1 MSRIGR
7 QPIPVP
13 AGVTIAIEP
22 ELVTVNG
29 PKGELSE
36 RVNREINVERGPR
49 QDGSEGDELRVTR
62 PTDRGE
68 HRALH
73 GLTRTLV
80 ANMVTGVTEGFEKRL
95 EIQGVGYRAA
105 LRGRDLELALGYSHP
120 VSVRAPEGI
129 EFEVPQPTRIVV
141 RGASK
146 QQVGEVAAFIRK
158 QRKPEPYKGKGIRYE
173 GEYVARKVGKRA

>member
-7 QPIPVP
+7 APITVP
-13 AGVTIAIEP
+13 SGVEVTIEP
-22 ELVTVNG
+22 ELVRVTG
-29 PKGELSE
+29 PRGVLSE
-36 RVNREINVERGPR
+36 RIPRDITVAREEDR
-49 QDGSEGDELRVTR
+49 LLVTR

-73 GLTRTLV
+73 GLVRTLV
-80 ANMVTGVTEGFEKRL
+80 ANMVTGVTDGYEKRL
-95 EIQGVGYRAA
+95 EIQGVGYRAQ

-120 VSVRAPEGI
+120 VSIKAPDGI
-129 EFEVPQPTRIVV
+129 EFEVPQPTRVVV
-141 RGASK
+141 RGISK
-146 QQVGEVAAFIRK
+146 QLVGEVAANIRK

>member
-7 QPIPVP
+7 QPITVP
-13 AGVTIAIEP
+13 SGVTVAIDP
-22 ELVTVNG
+22 EVVRVNG

-36 RVNREINVERGPR
+36 RIPR
-49 QDGSEGDELRVTR
+49 DITVAQDGETLVVTR

-73 GLTRTLV
+73 GLVRSLV
-80 ANMVTGVTEGFEKRL
+80 ANMVVGVTDGYEKRL

-120 VSVRAPEGI
+120 VSIKAPQGI
-129 EFEVPQPTRIVV
+129 EFEVPQPTRVVV
-141 RGASK
+141 RGISK
-146 QQVGEVAAFIRK
+146 QLVGEVAANIRK
-158 QRKPEPYKGKGIRYE
+158 QRPPEPYKGKGIRYE

>member
-1 MSRIGR
+1 
-7 QPIPVP
+7 
-13 AGVTIAIEP
+13 VTVSIEP
-22 ELVTVNG
+22 ERVTVNG
-29 PKGELSE
+29 PKGELFE
-36 RVNREINVERGPR
+36 RIPRDITVAKGPR
-49 QDGSEGDELRVTR
+49 EDGGDGDVLTVTR

-73 GLTRTLV
+73 GLTRSLV
-80 ANMVTGVTEGFEKRL
+80 ANMVIGVTDGFEKRL

-120 VSVRAPEGI
+120 VSVKAPDGI

-146 QQVGEVAAFIRK
+146 QRVGEIAAYIRK